1 MKANPFLA
9 KNFLGLANLPIFTK
23 IHMRVQFLMPY
34 HLLVLLS
41 KEFFT
46 CTFETPPFRKNH
58 EIFQLYL

>member
-34 HLLVLLS
+34 YLLVLLS
-41 KEFFT
+41 EELLT
-46 CTFETPPFRKNH
+46 AGAMIVC
-58 EIFQLYL
+58 